1 MRVNIQGHLFD
12 TEKATGHWEVL
23 LHKLQINNEFGEERG
38 TFSTIVDVYCSLE
51 EIWYERGLA
60 GWRLRTPSEILTDLG
75 PSLTDEQRDEIA
87 EYGGIE
93 WE

>member
-1 MRVNIQGHLFD
+1 MKVSLEGHHFD
-12 TEKATGHWEVL
+12 TAQATGHWEVL
-23 LHKLQINNEFGEERG
+23 LHQRQWGEERG
-38 TFSTIVDVYCSLE
+38 TFFTIVDVYCSSE

-60 GWRLRTPSEILTDLG
+60 GWRLRTPSEILIDLG

-87 EYGGIE
+87 ACGGID